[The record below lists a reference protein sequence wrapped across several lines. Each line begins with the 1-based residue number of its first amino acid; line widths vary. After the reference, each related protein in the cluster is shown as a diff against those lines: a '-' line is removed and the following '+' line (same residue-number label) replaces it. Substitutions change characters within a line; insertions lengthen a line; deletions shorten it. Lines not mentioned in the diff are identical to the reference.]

1 MTLTLSVEEISRDFE
16 GCIRRVVDERVTI
29 IVTMNEKA
37 VAEIVPLAQIAQVP
51 DWETSET

>member
-37 VAEIVPLAQIAQVP
+37 VAEIVPLAQTAQVP
-51 DWETSET
+51 DWED